1 MAVLDTH
8 KTVKKFIALGFTEDQ
23 AEGITDAIK
32 EQNDSVAT
40 KGDLKMIKTEIGALR
55 SEMNT
60 EIGSLRSEMNTEIG
74 SLRSEMNTL
83 KWMVGLVCAL
93 MILMISLTLTA
104 K

>member
-60 EIGSLRSEMNTEIG
+60 EIGSLRSEMNT
-74 SLRSEMNTL
+74 L